1 MVGSRREDGSYVRLY
16 FSYFDENGKTHKVFQ
31 LPHESPSYDKM
42 LLKCYNY
49 PEFSKVNVDI
59 EPFDIY
65 SLLEKNAPIVPEYVG
80 TIDEKMSL
88 DAVAGA
94 SVVK

>member
-1 MVGSRREDGSYVRLY
+1 
-16 FSYFDENGKTHKVFQ
+16 
-31 LPHESPSYDKM
+31 
-42 LLKCYNY
+42 
-49 PEFSKVNVDI
+49 
-59 EPFDIY
+59 
-65 SLLEKNAPIVPEYVG
+65 LEKNAPIVPEYVG